1 MRRHWIAASLIA
13 LTILLAGCKAEDPDV
28 AATTATTATTSTTT
42 ELKADKEGAEAQF
55 DVTIVFL
62 GLMTFDLTDR
72 NAVAVYLP
80 AVKQPV
86 KVGED
91 NHEVD
96 PHVAYLLADKT
107 SFDTTETLVPP
118 HGGHDVYSYL
128 PVDGETITIPDG
140 QIISPP
146 FNLETSECG
155 ECPTKAD
162 AERLCWL
169 SGMREVH
176 GSMPA
181 KSAQH
186 FAPTPDK
193 NVIAAKVPITHG
205 TLGARVIRNKDGK
218 AEIWKFAKPGGGSD
232 GKPFKALAQEVHWT
246 FRAKGPALEVDL
258 TSTPATGTPSTRK
271 AKFKPVGGKVLIVI
285 GNTMHHDTGPV
296 YTPSME
302 KKDEHY
308 SIYHQFI
315 AGNTK
320 GLGRI
325 PHPTGRKCEDASG
338 LFDATLQPTPN
349 GEPISASTTGGH
361 EHATDTAG
369 NRAPSG
375 LNCTPN
381 TWP

>member
-13 LTILLAGCKAEDPDV
+13 LTILLAGCKKEDPGAD
-28 AATTATTATTSTTT
+28 ATETTATTSTTT
-42 ELKADKEGAEAQF
+42 ELAADKEGAEAEF

-72 NAVAVYLP
+72 NAVDVYLP

-91 NHEVD
+91 DHIVD
-96 PHVAYLLADKT
+96 PHVAYLLADKN

-118 HGGHDVYSYL
+118 YGGHDVYSYL

-140 QIISPP
+140 QVVSTPLS
-146 FNLETSECG
+146 FNDDGCG
-155 ECPTKAD
+155 ECPTSAD
-162 AERLCWL
+162 ATRLCWL

-176 GSMPA
+176 GSVPA
-181 KSAQH
+181 KSTRH
-186 FAPTPDK
+186 FAATPDK
-193 NVIAAKVPITHG
+193 DVIAAKVPVTHG
-205 TLGARVIRNKDGK
+205 MLGARVIRNKAGK
-218 AEIWKFAKPGGGSD
+218 AGIWKFAKPGGGAD
-232 GKPFKALAQEVHWT
+232 GKPFKALAQEVHWS
-246 FRAKGPALEVDL
+246 FKAKGSALELDL
-258 TSTPATGTPSTRK
+258 TSTPATGTPSIRK
-271 AKFKPVGGKVLIVI
+271 VKFKPVANKVLIVI

-296 YTPSME
+296 YTVAKE
-302 KKDEHY
+302 QKDEHY

-325 PHPTGRKCEDASG
+325 PHPTGRKCADASG
-338 LFDATLQPTPN
+338 MFDATLQPTPN
-349 GEPISASTTGGH
+349 GIPVSTTTGGH
-361 EHATDTAG
+361 EHSAGTAG
-369 NRAPSG
+369 KAAPSA